1 MKYGDKL
8 DPNFG
13 KLDPFY
19 GKALKWDVL
28 GTNILC
34 KQYSYMKI
42 RHIILFRILSLR
54 LNLLF
59 TKIIYIN
66 K

>member
-34 KQYSYMKI
+34 KQYSYMK
-42 RHIILFRILSLR
+42 
-54 LNLLF
+54 
-59 TKIIYIN
+59 
-66 K
+66 